1 MGNALVVDVVA
12 RIAEVLRSEW
22 DLDRLLSVTE
32 VDLFPHGYAGLR
44 PFPQAVESR
53 TQNMVPTV
61 ADALRDL
68 SMALDRLANTLDKAS
83 PNLLVP

>member
-22 DLDRLLSVTE
+22 DWDRLLSVTE

-53 TQNMVPTV
+53 TTPRTQVNRV
-61 ADALRDL
+61 ASSVD
-68 SMALDRLANTLDKAS
+68 SQG
-83 PNLLVP
+83 